1 MLENTTILI
10 DGSYFI
16 FYRFYALVTWWKNAK
31 PETDIKNPA
40 ENEEFCKKFIE
51 LFPKKLKEI
60 KKRLKLPNA
69 EIIVAKDCSRKNIW
83 RNYYFQ
89 LFDFEDKDLKERLL
103 NKDYNEFKK
112 YMMCN
117 NNNNTKSNYKS
128 GRNIKYDCSKFF
140 ELSYKNE
147 LFLKEASKILE
158 YNELEA
164 DDCIALYR
172 NYYPNK
178 NIIIIANDHD
188 YLQLLDD
195 SCKLYNLKFKEIKTE
210 DKKISLE
217 LKCILGDKSDNINK
231 LFKRCGKKTALKF
244 IKDQELF
251 KKKCQDENKEVDYLL
266 NKRLIDFNEIPKIL
280 KEEFNNYLLD
290 KC

>member
-1 MLENTTILI
+1 MSEQHTILI

-31 PETDIKNPA
+31 PEEPIENPA
-40 ENEEFCKKFIE
+40 DNEEFCKKFVE

-83 RNYYFQ
+83 RNYYYQ
-89 LFDFEDKDLKERLL
+89 LFNFEDKKLIQMLLDKE
-103 NKDYNEFKK
+103 YNEFRE
-112 YMMCN
+112 YMKTQN
-117 NNNNTKSNYKS
+117 IVKSKYKS

-140 ELSYKNE
+140 ELSYNND
-147 LFLKEASKILE
+147 LFLKHASKILE

-164 DDCIALYR
+164 DDCISLYKKY
-172 NYYPNK
+172 NPSK

-195 SCKLYNLKFKEIKTE
+195 KCKLYNLKFKEITTE
-210 DKKISLE
+210 DKDISLE
-217 LKCILGDKSDNINK
+217 LKCILGDKSDNIK
-231 LFKRCGKKTALKF
+231 GLFKRCGEKTALKL
-244 IKDQELF
+244 IQDKTKF
-251 KKKCQDENKEVDYLL
+251 KKRCLDEEKEVDYLL
-266 NKRLIDFNEIPKIL
+266 NKRLIAFTEIPKTL
-280 KEEFNNYLLD
+280 QEEFNHYLCKYD
-290 KC
+290 AC

>member
-1 MLENTTILI
+1 MSESPTILI

-31 PETDIKNPA
+31 PEQDIKEPA

-60 KKRLKLPNA
+60 KKRLKMPNA
-69 EIIVAKDCSRKNIW
+69 EIIVAKDCSRKKIW

-89 LFDFEDKDLKERLL
+89 LLNLEDKALIEKCLSQE
-103 NKDYNEFKK
+103 YNEFKK
-112 YMMCN
+112 FMDSN
-117 NNNNTKSNYKS
+117 DKTKSEYKS

-147 LFLKEASKILE
+147 LFLKEANKIIE

-172 NYYPNK
+172 KFYPNK

-195 SCKLYNLKFKEIKTE
+195 SCKLFNLKFKEITTE

-217 LKCILGDKSDNINK
+217 LKCILGDKSDNIK
-231 LFKRCGKKTALKF
+231 GLFKRCGKKTALKL
-244 IKDQELF
+244 IEDQELF
-251 KKKCQDENKEVDYLL
+251 KKRCKNENKEVDYLL
-266 NKRLIDFNEIPKIL
+266 NKRLIDFNQIPASL
-280 KEEFNNYLLD
+280 KEQFNDYLCTSD
-290 KC
+290 KR

>member
-1 MLENTTILI
+1 MSESPTILI

-31 PETDIKNPA
+31 PEQDIKEPA

-60 KKRLKLPNA
+60 KKRLKMPNA
-69 EIIVAKDCSRKNIW
+69 EIIVAKDCSRKKIW

-89 LFDFEDKDLKERLL
+89 LLNLEDKDLIEKCLSQE
-103 NKDYNEFKK
+103 YNEFKK
-112 YMMCN
+112 FMDSN
-117 NNNNTKSNYKS
+117 NKTKSEYKS

-140 ELSYKNE
+140 ELSYKHE
-147 LFLKEASKILE
+147 LFLKEANKIIE

-172 NYYPNK
+172 NLYPNK

-195 SCKLYNLKFKEIKTE
+195 SCKLFNLKFKEITTE

-217 LKCILGDKSDNINK
+217 LKCILGDKSDNIK
-231 LFKRCGKKTALKF
+231 GLFKRCGKKTALKL
-244 IKDQELF
+244 IEDQELF
-251 KKKCQDENKEVDYLL
+251 KKRCKNENKEVNYLL
-266 NKRLIDFNEIPKIL
+266 NKRLIDFNQIPTSL
-280 KEEFNNYLLD
+280 KEQFNDYLCTSD
-290 KC
+290 KR

>member
-1 MLENTTILI
+1 MSESPTILI

-31 PETDIKNPA
+31 PEQDIKEPA

-60 KKRLKLPNA
+60 KKRLKMPNA
-69 EIIVAKDCSRKNIW
+69 EIIVAKDCSRKKIW

-89 LFDFEDKDLKERLL
+89 LLNLEDKALIEKCLSQE
-103 NKDYNEFKK
+103 YNEFKK
-112 YMMCN
+112 FMDSN
-117 NNNNTKSNYKS
+117 DKTKSEYKS

-147 LFLKEASKILE
+147 LFLKEANKIIE

-172 NYYPNK
+172 KFYPNK

-195 SCKLYNLKFKEIKTE
+195 SCKLFNLKFKEITTE

-217 LKCILGDKSDNINK
+217 LKCILGDKSDNIK
-231 LFKRCGKKTALKF
+231 GLFKRCGKKTALKL
-244 IKDQELF
+244 IEDQELF
-251 KKKCQDENKEVDYLL
+251 KKRCKNENKEVDYLL
-266 NKRLIDFNEIPKIL
+266 NKRLIDFNQIPTSL
-280 KEEFNNYLLD
+280 KEQFNDYLCTSD
-290 KC
+290 KR